1 MKRRQRPKKK
11 AKVQKV
17 KKTKLT
23 GNELF
28 RSVHITVPKKL
39 VNKAKLD
46 AVYELDQLHARAVNE
61 WIGRWYNRTELI
73 EKILRGTATT
83 LMQKEALERPLETPL
98 PSAYVQ
104 IAGNRMLDI
113 LREHYLAVQD
123 KIASDVWKDRNLSV
137 EYRLVCAVFVRN
149 AALFHRFVNGLADAE
164 DVVAKWRASQSEQLR
179 KVAEAY
185 DSLSPQAR
193 AGIAGFIVAKFWEIR
208 AAWRVPAF
216 KGGVIQL
223 DYRVFT
229 LEEARG
235 TKEFNLWAW
244 VTTAVPHRRIAIP
257 LRLIADK
264 RWLLDSLFPDWLKS
278 TARKAQLVIR
288 GRHIRLS
295 VPVAK
300 QRMGPKGE
308 PEAVLGCD
316 IGMSALL
323 NLSNGLKLGKSY
335 KEIAGKLYDEYLRL
349 QSVRNKIR
357 SLRQR
362 AEKRLSITKNPE
374 TRHRLERKI
383 AEYDRHLSDHRWV
396 ELRRRIKAAVSTE
409 IGRVVNQFLALLG
422 PSPERVLVVMENLTE
437 MTAEGARR
445 SSRARFDLSVWAR
458 GELQDH
464 LKRDLEWLGG
474 RVAFVPPEYTSQ
486 ICPICGWVDK
496 GNRRGREFRCQ
507 RCGFVAD
514 ADVVGAINIGERF
527 SDAELLALAEKY
539 WYNKYLRRE
548 KIKELLLVR
557 AANAA

>member
-1 MKRRQRPKKK
+1 M
-11 AKVQKV
+11 
-17 KKTKLT
+17 
-23 GNELF
+23 
-28 RSVHITVPKKL
+28 PKKL

-46 AVYELDQLHARAVNE
+46 ALYELDQLHARAVNE

-73 EKILRGTATT
+73 EKILKGTATT

-113 LREHYLAVQD
+113 LREYYLAVQD
-123 KIASDVWKDRNLSV
+123 KIASDVWKDKNLSL
-137 EYRLVCAVFVRN
+137 EYRLVCAAFARN
-149 AALFHRFVNGLADAE
+149 ATLFHRFVNGFTEAG
-164 DVVAKWRASQSEQLR
+164 DVVAKWRASESERLR
-179 KVAEAY
+179 KVAGAY
-185 DSLSPQAR
+185 DSLSPEQR
-193 AGIAGFIVAKFWEIR
+193 AGIAEFIAAKFREIR
-208 AAWRVPAF
+208 AAWCVPVF
-216 KGGVIQL
+216 RGGVIQL
-223 DYRVFT
+223 DYRVFS
-229 LEEARG
+229 LEKARE

-244 VTTAVPHRRIAIP
+244 VTTAVPHRRIAVP
-257 LRLIADK
+257 LYLTADK
-264 RWLLDSLFPDWLKS
+264 RRLLDSLFPGWLKS

-300 QRMGPKGE
+300 PRVEPKGE

-323 NLSNGLKLGKSY
+323 NLSNGLKLGKSF
-335 KEIAGKLYDEYLRL
+335 KEITGKLYDEYLRL
-349 QSVRNKIR
+349 QAVRNKIR

-374 TRHRLERKI
+374 TRRKLERKI

-409 IGRVVNQFLALLG
+409 IGRAVNQLLALLG
-422 PSPERVLVVMENLTE
+422 PSPERVLVVMEDLSE

-445 SSRARFDLSVWAR
+445 SPRARFDLSVWAR

-486 ICPICGWVDK
+486 TCPMCGWVDK
-496 GNRRGREFRCQ
+496 ENRRGCEFCCR
-507 RCGFVAD
+507 RCGFAAD
-514 ADVVGAINIGERF
+514 ADAVGAINIGERF
-527 SDAELLALAEKY
+527 SDAELLALVEEYCYSKH
-539 WYNKYLRRE
+539 LRRE
-548 KIKELLLVR
+548 KIKELLLIR